1 MSLPISLVVTV
12 GIESPQSGLGN
23 YNVNNVAILDRETPI
38 SSPPWSGTATGY
50 GVYNTAAGVLADWGA
65 NSEAYA
71 QAVAIFSQTPNILSG
86 GGSLIIYAQSGGQTL
101 TQAIQA
107 LAPKI
112 FFGAVHWAGYEPN
125 NSEIEAAVATCQA
138 LNIMCFCASYL
149 ASDTTGGGL
158 FAVLS
163 AADESSARMFL
174 YTQGGTYATARIAM
188 AAAIG
193 RGMSVDFGGSN
204 TTLNM
209 WMKDLAGVTPD
220 AGITE
225 TLFSTCKTLGVDVYT
240 SIGGLSKYFS
250 NGGPNGYYFD
260 RVYNLEWFYF
270 ALQVAVFNVIAT
282 AGTKVPQTEPGVAL
296 LRNAAIGVCAQAVT
310 NGYLAPG
317 TWNATDTFGN
327 PVIFKDNILQAGYY
341 VYTAP
346 IATQSQADRAARK
359 APTMQVA
366 GKEAGAID
374 TANILISI
382 EA

>member
-12 GIESPQSGLGN
+12 GVESPQSGLGN
-23 YNVNNVAILDRETPI
+23 YNINNVAILDRETPVGG
-38 SSPPWSGTATGY
+38 WSGTGTGY

-65 NSEAYA
+65 DSEAYD
-71 QAVAIFSQTPNILSG
+71 QAVAIFSQAPNILSG
-86 GGSLIIYAQSGGQTL
+86 GGVLIIYAQSGGQTL
-101 TQAIQA
+101 SQAIAA
-107 LAPKI
+107 LKPLI
-112 FFGAVHWAGYEPN
+112 FFGGVHWAGYNPN
-125 NSEIEAAVATCQA
+125 NSEIEAAVAACQA
-138 LNIMCFCASYL
+138 LHILCFCASYL
-149 ASDTTGGGL
+149 SSDTTGGGL

-174 YTQGGTYATARIAM
+174 YTLGGSYATARVAM

-193 RGMSVDFGGSN
+193 RGMSVDFNGSN

-209 WMKDLAGVTPD
+209 WMKDLAGVSPD
-220 AGITE
+220 TGITE
-225 TLFSTCKTLGVDVYT
+225 TLFATCKTLGVDVFA

-250 NGGPNGYYFD
+250 NGGPNGYFFD
-260 RVYNLEWFYF
+260 SVYNLEWFYF
-270 ALQVAVFNVIAT
+270 AIQVAVFNVIAT

-296 LRNAAIGVCAQAVT
+296 LRNAAIGICAQAVV

-327 PVIFKDNILQAGYY
+327 PDIFKANILQTGYY

-346 IATQSQADRAARK
+346 VSSQSQADRVARK

-374 TANILISI
+374 TANVLITI